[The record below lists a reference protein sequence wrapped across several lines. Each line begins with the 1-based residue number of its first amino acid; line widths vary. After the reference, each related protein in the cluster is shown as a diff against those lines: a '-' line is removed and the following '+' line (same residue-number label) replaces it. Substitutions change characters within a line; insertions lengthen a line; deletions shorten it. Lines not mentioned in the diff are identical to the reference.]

1 MRSGGAACVLVS
13 VSLLG
18 GCAGSPFHAQRSAF
32 DQASP
37 QALMM
42 LQESAQAAYAEGNA
56 PAATA
61 LYMQMVQRAP
71 GDAQA
76 WRRLGNLELLDGQY
90 ARSLFAYEHALQTGG
105 GNATVWH
112 NIAVIRVR
120 QAQQALA
127 QAQSQSDARQSAIGA
142 DSKRAA
148 QVLDSVFP
156 QHSAPAPAAST
167 AAAAPEQQP

>member
-13 VSLLG
+13 ALLLG

-32 DQASP
+32 DRVSP
-37 QALMM
+37 PDLMT
-42 LQESAQAAYAEGNA
+42 LQESAQTAYAEGNA

-61 LYMQMVQRAP
+61 LYTQMVQRVP

-112 NIAVIRVR
+112 NIAMIRVR

-127 QAQSQSDARQSAIGA
+127 QAQSQPDARQSAIGA

-148 QVLDSVFP
+148 QVLDGVFP
-156 QHSAPAPAAST
+156 RSAPAPAAST
-167 AAAAPEQQP
+167 AAAAPERQP